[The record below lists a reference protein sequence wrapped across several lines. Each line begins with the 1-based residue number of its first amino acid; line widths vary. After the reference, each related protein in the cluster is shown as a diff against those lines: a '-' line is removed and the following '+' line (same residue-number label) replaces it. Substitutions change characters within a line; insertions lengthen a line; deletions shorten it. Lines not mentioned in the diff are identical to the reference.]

1 MFTLFVVILAALL
14 VWAAVAFNLLIR
26 DRNRVAQA
34 WSDVDV
40 QLLRRHDLIPRLVE
54 MVKGYAGY
62 ERAVL
67 SNIAELRGQ
76 SAAASPAARG
86 EAEKT
91 VASGVTKLVAL
102 AEAYPDLKA
111 SDNFR
116 DLHNKLV
123 DTENQIQFARRYYN
137 GAVNLLNNR
146 IQRFPD
152 LLIANTFGF
161 KLAEFFDLDDPAAA
175 RAPGVALA
183 MSLVRALLRLGAL
196 RLGRA
201 GRRAHPV
208 LRRNRH
214 RAERWHAR
222 GARSHPRARRG
233 PEHPPRHLPRL
244 PDHLSP
250 ATAARSW
257 SASSFESATR
267 DGQDEPWRTE
277 PFGNG
282 VRVYLGSAS
291 VMLPHGEHTYELVYR
306 TDRQMGFFA
315 DHDELYWNVT
325 GNGWDFPIDRAT
337 ARVVLPDRHSGG

>member
-1 MFTLFVVILAALL
+1 MFTFVVVTLAALL
-14 VWAAVAFNLLIR
+14 IWAAVAFNLLIR

-40 QLLRRHDLIPRLVE
+40 QLLRRHDLVPRLVE

-76 SAAASPAARG
+76 GTAASPAARG
-86 EAEKT
+86 EAEKA

-123 DTENQIQFARRYYN
+123 DTENQIQYARRYYN

-161 KLAEFFDLDDPAAA
+161 KLAEFFDLEDPAAA
-175 RAPGVALA
+175 KAPGVAL
-183 MSLVRALLRLGAL
+183 G
-196 RLGRA
+196 
-201 GRRAHPV
+201 
-208 LRRNRH
+208 
-214 RAERWHAR
+214 
-222 GARSHPRARRG
+222 
-233 PEHPPRHLPRL
+233 
-244 PDHLSP
+244 
-250 ATAARSW
+250 
-257 SASSFESATR
+257 
-267 DGQDEPWRTE
+267 
-277 PFGNG
+277 
-282 VRVYLGSAS
+282 
-291 VMLPHGEHTYELVYR
+291 
-306 TDRQMGFFA
+306 
-315 DHDELYWNVT
+315 
-325 GNGWDFPIDRAT
+325 
-337 ARVVLPDRHSGG
+337 